1 MKKLISLIVV
11 LGILGAGGY
20 WYYKYG
26 TPEVKPIITEST
38 ITRGSVAETVK
49 ATGTL
54 DALRTVDIG
63 TQVSGV
69 VKTLYVDYNSIV
81 KAGQLLAELDPK
93 LLETQV
99 EVQRANLTRSQVDLN
114 QRKISLENDQKK
126 LERQRELFAKN
137 LVTKEALEQAEL
149 QVKMDQAS
157 IDSSAAS
164 LIQTQANLSKAEL
177 DVSYT
182 KIYAPIDGVITVR
195 NTDQGRTVNASTS
208 SPTLYTMAT
217 DLTKMKLTAS
227 IDEADVSRVRA
238 GQSVMFQVDSYLPA
252 QFRGTVNM
260 VRLNAKNSQN
270 VVTYETVI
278 DVDNGDLRLKPGMT
292 ANLTIEI
299 QRVDDVLRIPASA
312 LRFRPTAEMFENLKQ
327 PVPPEAQAG
336 GGRGAAAAGGGRNGR
351 TGGDAGATMAPGA
364 TTPATTPGAAAAPG
378 AAATTPNAAQGAQNR
393 QRGDASQQAN
403 ATMGGGRGGNTGGG
417 ANMGGGRGGGGRGFQ
432 MTPEQQKQMDAIRAN
447 TKLTPEQQRAEMA
460 KIFGASGFGGG
471 RGGQG
476 GGRTG
481 GRNGQQTS
489 GPGIADRGATTID
502 SLLPAVVRREQ
513 RNQRV
518 WVYANGT
525 LKPIN
530 GLVTG
535 ISDGTF
541 TELVSGEIKEGD
553 KIVTN
558 FVIPGAKATTTTPQ
572 QGNPFQQQ
580 GGRGGPGGGG
590 GGRGGF

>member
-1 MKKLISLIVV
+1 MKKLISLIII
-11 LGILGAGGY
+11 LGALGAGGY

-26 TPEVKPIITEST
+26 TPEVKPIITEAT

-81 KAGQLLAELDPK
+81 KAGQLLAELDPS

-99 EVQRANLTRSQVDLN
+99 NVQKANLTRSEVDLN
-114 QRKISLENDQKK
+114 QRKISLENDMKK

-137 LVTKEALEQAEL
+137 LVTKEALENAEL

-164 LIQTQANLSKAEL
+164 LVQTKANLAQAEL
-177 DVSYT
+177 NVSYT

-238 GQSVMFQVDSYLPA
+238 GQSVTFTVDSYLPA
-252 QFRGTVNM
+252 TFRGTVKQ

-292 ANLTIEI
+292 GNLTIEI
-299 QRVDDVLRIPASA
+299 QRVDDVVRIPAAA
-312 LRFRPTAEMFENLKQ
+312 LRFRPTEQMFELLKQ

-336 GGRGAAAAGGGRNGR
+336 GGRGAAGAGGMGGGR
-351 TGGDAGATMAPGA
+351 TGGRDGA
-364 TTPATTPGAAAAPG
+364 ATTPGTTPAAAPAAG
-378 AAATTPNAAQGAQNR
+378 APPAATPNAAAGGQTR
-393 QRGDASQQAN
+393 QRGEGGQQAN
-403 ATMGGGRGGNTGGG
+403 TGMGGNRGGDQATGGRGQGGGRGGFN
-417 ANMGGGRGGGGRGFQ
+417 
-432 MTPEQQKQMDAIRAN
+432 MTPEQQKQLDAIRNN
-447 TKLTPEQQRAEMA
+447 TKLTDEQRRAEMA
-460 KIFGASGFGGG
+460 KIFGAGGG

-481 GRNGQQTS
+481 GGRNSGQQQA

-502 SLLPAVVRREQ
+502 ALLPPVVRREQ
-513 RNQRV
+513 GNQRV
-518 WVYANGT
+518 WVMVNNQ

-530 GLVTG
+530 GIRTG
-535 ISDGTF
+535 ISDGQF
-541 TELVSGEIKEGD
+541 TEMVIGEIKEGD

-558 FVIPGAKATTTTPQ
+558 FVIPGAKVNTATPQ

-590 GGRGGF
+590 GRGGF